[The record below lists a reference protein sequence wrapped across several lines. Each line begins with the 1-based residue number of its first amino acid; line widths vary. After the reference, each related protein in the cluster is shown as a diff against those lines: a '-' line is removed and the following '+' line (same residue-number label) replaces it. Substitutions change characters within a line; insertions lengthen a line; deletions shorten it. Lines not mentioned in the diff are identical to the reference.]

1 MSVSFAGHRQLLGV
15 YLRPQRLRVVGL
27 ALLLFSGIGLQ
38 LLNPQIIR
46 YFIDTAQAAGP
57 LRNLMLAAG
66 AYLLVGLLAR
76 LLNLATTYSGLNVA
90 WAATNALRAD
100 LVSHLL
106 RLDMPFHKTHTPGE
120 LIERVDGDI
129 NGLTE
134 LFSTLVVKVLGNGLL
149 VLAIIFLLYRESTG
163 AGAVLTVYT
172 LLTVLALALVQRI
185 GVRAWTAARE
195 AWADQMGFL
204 EERLAATEDIRGI
217 GAEAHALAQLQGKM
231 YALLRKAR
239 RGMMAQALSYVVT
252 NFLYIVGYGLGLL
265 IAALLYTQG
274 DVTIGTAFLIVSY
287 IGMLAAPLD
296 EIRREAENLQQATAG
311 VNRIGELLRL
321 SPGVQEAATATL
333 PAGPLDVRFDR
344 VAFRYA
350 DGDTGD
356 NGHDDGKLVL
366 RDVDFTLAAG
376 RVLGVLGRTGS
387 GKTTLTRLL
396 FRLYDPTA
404 GHIALSG
411 LDLRAVSLADLR
423 ARVGMVT
430 QDVQL
435 FSATLMENITL
446 FDPAIGEE
454 DVRRALTSLDLLTWA
469 EGQPDGLHTRLA
481 AGGAGM
487 SAGEAQLLAFAR
499 ILLRDPGLVILDEAA
514 SRLDPV
520 TERRLERAIDRL
532 LVGEATARHPERV
545 DDATSSAADHQS
557 KGDAQTSHRHSERVD
572 DATAPAP
579 DGQSKDERRTA
590 IIIAHRLSTVQRA
603 DDILILEDGCVV
615 EFGERARLAADPS
628 SRFAALLRTGLE
640 EALA

>member
-15 YLRPQRLRVVGL
+15 YLGPQRLRVVGL

-57 LRNLMLAAG
+57 LGNLMLAAG

-172 LLTVLALALVQRI
+172 LLTVIALALVQRI

-195 AWADQMGFL
+195 AWGDQMGFL

-217 GAEAHALAQLQGKM
+217 GAEAYALAQLQGKM

-239 RGMMAQALSYVVT
+239 GGMMAQALSYVVT

-265 IAALLYTQG
+265 IAALLYTGG

-333 PAGPLDVRFDR
+333 PASPLDVRFDR

-350 DGDTGD
+350 DGDAVDYGD
-356 NGHDDGKLVL
+356 GPLVL
-366 RDVDFTLAAG
+366 RDVDFTLGAG

-446 FDPAIGEE
+446 FDPAIGED
-454 DVRRALTSLDLLTWA
+454 DVRRALASLDLLGWA

-532 LVGEATARHPERV
+532 LGDGHMPHRHPEPV
-545 DDATSSAADHQS
+545 DGAT
-557 KGDAQTSHRHSERVD
+557 E
-572 DATAPAP
+572 PAR
-579 DGQSKDERRTA
+579 GNQQKERRTA